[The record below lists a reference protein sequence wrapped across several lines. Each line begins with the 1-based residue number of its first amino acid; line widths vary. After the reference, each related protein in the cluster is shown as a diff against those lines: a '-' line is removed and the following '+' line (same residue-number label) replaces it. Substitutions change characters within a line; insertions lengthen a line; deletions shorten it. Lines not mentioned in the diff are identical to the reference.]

1 MVRPKRF
8 TFQLKVLVIPEGFTY
23 QLRKAHLV
31 HIGRNKILTQAHVVC
46 FGRDEIPTKTQRVH
60 YCTVYSMKE

>member
-46 FGRDEIPTKTQRVH
+46 FWKG
-60 YCTVYSMKE
+60 